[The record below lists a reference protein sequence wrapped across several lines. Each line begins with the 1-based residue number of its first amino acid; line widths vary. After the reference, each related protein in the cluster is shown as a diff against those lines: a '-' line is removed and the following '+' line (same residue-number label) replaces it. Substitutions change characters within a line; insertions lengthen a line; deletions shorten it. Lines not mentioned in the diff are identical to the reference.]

1 MILILNNTSPKISS
15 IANVISDVCKSRSFS
30 GKYSIAKHNAS
41 QRAIATIEMLSGL
54 RTLAATPSKAAD
66 K

>member
-1 MILILNNTSPKISS
+1 MILILYTTSPAISS
-15 IANVISDVCKSRSFS
+15 IANVISDVCISSSFN